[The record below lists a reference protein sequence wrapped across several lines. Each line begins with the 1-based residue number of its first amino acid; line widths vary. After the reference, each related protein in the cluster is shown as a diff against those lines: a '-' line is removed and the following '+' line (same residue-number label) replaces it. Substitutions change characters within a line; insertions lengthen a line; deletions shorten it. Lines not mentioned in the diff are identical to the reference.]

1 METAYLMKNNDHKN
15 PYHLFFYMLSY
26 LKTFDNGIHYYYPEC
41 DNQMVESA
49 LNNLPKRFVREF
61 VVRDNCKYLET
72 TTNFIE
78 RIEPAD
84 ECWIFQYIRSLYEHI
99 WSQYKQI
106 KGKYTYISRK
116 KAAVRRIVN
125 EGEYL
130 DDLSQLGVSVH
141 FMEDMAFIEQI
152 KLFAESEIVTGPHGA
167 AFSFAIFCKPQTL
180 LYEIYRADNIKGH
193 YAILANECNL
203 KYKRFHDVTDFNEL
217 SHDMTIEKES
227 YIDSLNELIAFSRF
241 SDM

>member
-1 METAYLMKNNDHKN
+1 METIYLMKNSDHKN

-26 LKTFDNGIHYYYPEC
+26 LKRFDSGIHYYYPEC

-72 TTNFIE
+72 TIKLIE

-84 ECWIFQYIRSLYEHI
+84 EGWIFQYIRSLYEHI

-125 EGEYL
+125 EDAYL
-130 DDLSQLGVSVH
+130 DDLKQLGVSVY
-141 FMEDMAFIEQI
+141 FMEDMSFLDQI

-180 LYEIYRADNIKGH
+180 LYEIYRSDDIKAH
-193 YAILANECNL
+193 YTILANECNL
-203 KYKRFHDVTDFNEL
+203 RYKRFHHLTDFNEL
-217 SHDMTIEKES
+217 SHDMTIDKES

-241 SDM
+241 SEM

>member
-1 METAYLMKNNDHKN
+1 
-15 PYHLFFYMLSY
+15 MLSY
-26 LKTFDNGIHYYYPEC
+26 LKRFDSGIHYYYPEC

-61 VVRDNCKYLET
+61 TVRDNCKYLET

-78 RIEPAD
+78 RIEPVD
-84 ECWIFQYIRSLYEHI
+84 ESWIFQYIRGLYEHI

-116 KAAVRRIVN
+116 KAAVRRIIN
-125 EGEYL
+125 EDAYL
-130 DDLSQLGVSVH
+130 DDLKGLDISVH
-141 FMEDMAFIEQI
+141 FMEDLSFIEQI
-152 KLFAESEIVTGPHGA
+152 KLFAESEIITGPHGA

-203 KYKRFHDVTDFNEL
+203 KYKRFHHITDFNEL
-217 SHDMTIEKES
+217 THDMTIDKQS
-227 YIDSLNELIAFSRF
+227 YIDSLNELITFSRF
-241 SDM
+241 SKI

>member
-1 METAYLMKNNDHKN
+1 MDTIYLMKNNEHKN

-26 LKTFDNGIHYYYPEC
+26 LKRFDSGIHYYYPEC

-61 VVRDNCKYLET
+61 SIRSNCKYLET

-78 RIEPAD
+78 RIEPVD
-84 ECWIFQYIRSLYEHI
+84 EGWIFQYIRGLYEHI

-116 KAAVRRIVN
+116 KAAVRRIIN
-125 EGEYL
+125 EDAYL
-130 DDLSQLGVSVH
+130 DDLKGLDISIH
-141 FMEDMAFIEQI
+141 FMEDLSFIEQI
-152 KLFAESEIVTGPHGA
+152 KLFAESEIITGPHGA

-203 KYKRFHDVTDFNEL
+203 KYKRFHHVTDFNEAT
-217 SHDMTIEKES
+217 HDMTIDKES

-241 SDM
+241 SEM